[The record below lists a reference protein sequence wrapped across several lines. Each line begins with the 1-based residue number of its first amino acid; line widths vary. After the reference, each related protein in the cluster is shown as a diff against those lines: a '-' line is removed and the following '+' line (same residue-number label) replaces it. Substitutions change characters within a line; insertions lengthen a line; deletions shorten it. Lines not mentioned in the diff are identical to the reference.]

1 MKDVNLKITK
11 ADKTLLDNLIRILG
25 RIKIE
30 LEGAE
35 ILLASDSM
43 RWLVRLQ
50 KQIEEEAKK
59 PDVQIKNTEPI
70 KAEVSEITTSPMKK
84 GKK

>member
-1 MKDVNLKITK
+1 MKDVNVTITK
-11 ADKTLLDNLIRILG
+11 ADKTLVDNLIRILG
-25 RIKIE
+25 RVKVE

-43 RWLVRLQ
+43 RWLVRFQ
-50 KQIEEEAKK
+50 KQIEEEAKR
-59 PDVQIKNTEPI
+59 PDIEITNTDPI
-70 KAEVSEITTSPMKK
+70 KAPESTPAIKK